1 MESTVL
7 SSLPQLFNHNTF
19 HTIQITSN
27 ISKLS
32 CSVQNSNRH
41 SIQTSAKAMTASPP
55 SGTPSGEMGTP
66 RSPTSPVQS
75 HHSSEAPSLRPQ
87 QTQRPSTAGRGFS
100 INSLLCPAD
109 NAAASGHSG
118 SSPPN
123 GLNASPEGQDT
134 DRDRD
139 PNANSSASASA
150 NGASVAANQSITDVL
165 ARMAG
170 PQSLEQLLSRA
181 WLLAAAQQT
190 QTQGQPAA
198 GQNLP
203 NGQIH
208 TKEPGSAGDAISR
221 SQLDS
226 QQGEHLI
233 EIYMLYL

>member
-1 MESTVL
+1 MEYTVL
-7 SSLPQLFNHNTF
+7 SSLPQLQVFNRNTF
-19 HTIQITSN
+19 PTNTIQIPNN

-66 RSPTSPVQS
+66 RSPTSPVHS

-109 NAAASGHSG
+109 NAASGHSS

-123 GLNASPEGQDT
+123 GLNAYPEGQDS
-134 DRDRD
+134 DCDRD

-150 NGASVAANQSITDVL
+150 NGASVAANKSIADVL

-170 PQSLEQLLSRA
+170 AQSLEQLLSRA

-190 QTQGQPAA
+190 QTPAG

-208 TKEPGSAGDAISR
+208 TQEPGSAGDAIPR

-226 QQGEHLI
+226 QHGEHLV
-233 EIYMLYL
+233 EIYMLYS